1 MCTAISYISKD
12 HYFGRNLDLHESFLE
27 RVVIFPR
34 NMPLPMRHEASL
46 HQHYA
51 MIGMAAV
58 LENYPLYYDATNE
71 YGLSIAALNFP
82 GNACYFPL
90 HKGKQ
95 NITPFEFIPW
105 ILGQCKTVSEAR
117 TLLCNLNFADTPFHH
132 DLPLSPLHWL
142 IADKNESLTVE
153 PTEHGVKVYDNTI
166 GVLTNNPPFEYH
178 LHHLAEFLNITNEQA
193 TNRFAPSVKI
203 KPYSN
208 GMGGIGLPGD
218 LSSASR
224 FVKAA
229 FTKLNS
235 PQYSTEDLSVSQFF
249 HILESV
255 YQQEG
260 CAKVGEKFE
269 KTIYTSCCNTKIG
282 IYYYKTYENSQI
294 TAINLF
300 GENLDGYD
308 LVSFPLH
315 RKQQYRW
322 EN

>member
-1 MCTAISYISKD
+1 MCTAISYDSIE
-12 HYFGRNLDLHESFLE
+12 HFFGRNLDLHESYLE

-51 MIGMAAV
+51 MIGMAAIV
-58 LENYPLYYDATNE
+58 NNFPLYYDATNE

-82 GNACYFPL
+82 GNACYFPS
-90 HKGKQ
+90 HNGKQ
-95 NITPFEFIPW
+95 NITPFELIPW
-105 ILGQCKTVSEAR
+105 ILGQCKTVSDTR
-117 TLLCNLNFADTPFHH
+117 TLLYNLNFTDTLFSES
-132 DLPLSPLHWL
+132 LPLSPLHFL
-142 IADKNESLTVE
+142 ISDRTESITVE
-153 PTEHGVKVYDNTI
+153 PTKNGTRVYENPI

-178 LHHLAEFLNITNEQA
+178 MYHLAEFLNITNEQA
-193 TNRFAPSVKI
+193 TNRFAPSVTVT
-203 KPYSN
+203 PYSS

-218 LSSASR
+218 LSSPSR
-224 FVKAA
+224 FIRAA

-235 PQYSTEDLSVSQFF
+235 PQYNTEDQSVSQFF

-260 CAKVGEKFE
+260 CAKVGDKFE
-269 KTIYTSCCNTKIG
+269 KTIYTSCCNTDKG

-294 TAINLF
+294 TGVHLF
-300 GENLDGYD
+300 HEDLDGSK
-308 LVSFPLH
+308 LIEFPLQKSQH
-315 RKQQYRW
+315 YLY